1 MEIEKLLP
9 IIKMIRLFLL
19 LLFCL
24 NVSANSN
31 FELTEKL
38 NKMKSLT
45 GDFKQKVTDQNGAI
59 LQEVSG
65 QFFFKKPNLFKWDY
79 LKPLK
84 SQLISDGELL
94 YLYDP
99 DLKQVIISQLKKIGG
114 VSPAMLL
121 VTNDIE
127 SLFKITRIR
136 DKEIDWFKAVPH
148 EPDKANFK
156 EVFIHFSQDKLKF
169 MTIIDGFDNK
179 TEIQFININQNL
191 KINDAFFLFNTPDDI
206 DVIKN

>member
-1 MEIEKLLP
+1 
-9 IIKMIRLFLL
+9 MIRFFIILF
-19 LLFCL
+19 FCS
-24 NVSANSN
+24 NVSANPHSELSN
-31 FELTEKL
+31 IL

-65 QFFFKKPNLFKWDY
+65 EFFFKKPNLFKWDY
-79 LKPLK
+79 LKPVK

-99 DLKQVIISQLKKIGG
+99 DLKQVVISQLKKIGG

-121 VTNDIE
+121 VTKDIE
-127 SLFKITRIR
+127 SLFKITIVK
-136 DKEIDWFKAVPH
+136 DEKGINWFKAVPH
-148 EPDKANFK
+148 EPEKANFK
-156 EVFIHFSQDKLKF
+156 KVFINFVEDKLKF
-169 MTIIDGFDNK
+169 MRIIDGFDNK
-179 TEIQFININQNL
+179 TEIQFINIDQNK
-191 KINDAFFLFNTPDDI
+191 KINDAFFLFNTPEDI

>member
-1 MEIEKLLP
+1 
-9 IIKMIRLFLL
+9 MIRFFIILF
-19 LLFCL
+19 FCS
-24 NVSANSN
+24 NVFANSHS
-31 FELTEKL
+31 ELSNIL

-65 QFFFKKPNLFKWDY
+65 EFFFKKPNLFKWDY
-79 LKPLK
+79 LKPVK

-99 DLKQVIISQLKKIGG
+99 DLKQVVISQLKKIGG

-121 VTNDIE
+121 VTKDIE
-127 SLFKITRIR
+127 SLFKITIVK
-136 DKEIDWFKAVPH
+136 DEKGINWFKAVPH
-148 EPDKANFK
+148 EPEKANFK
-156 EVFIHFSQDKLKF
+156 KVFINFVEDKLKF
-169 MTIIDGFDNK
+169 MRIIDGFDNK
-179 TEIQFININQNL
+179 TEIQFINIDQNK
-191 KINDAFFLFNTPDDI
+191 KINDAFFLFNTPEDI

>member
-1 MEIEKLLP
+1 
-9 IIKMIRLFLL
+9 MIRLFLLL

-24 NVSANSN
+24 NVSANSH
-31 FELTEKL
+31 FELSEKL

-99 DLKQVIISQLKKIGG
+99 DLKQVVISQLKKIGG

-121 VTNDIE
+121 VTKDIE

-148 EPDKANFK
+148 DPEKANFK
-156 EVFIHFSQDKLKF
+156 EVFINFSHDRLKF

-179 TEIQFININQNL
+179 TEIQFININQNI
-191 KINDAFFLFNTPDDI
+191 KINDAFFLFNTPDGI